1 MASGDATRNGH
12 INCSFGSQED
22 ILLQMRVLIQENR
35 NFKEDFRQ
43 TNLSMQERF
52 EDMNKWR
59 EKELEERLLM
69 ETELEKNRV
78 HIQTLEDEIKSNKLE
93 AATISQE
100 ESSRNSAE
108 VDALR
113 AQVSRLQAEKNDL
126 VALNSELQLKT
137 DRNSCNESFVEVI
150 TVSNDGI
157 VDVKGEGVE
166 HPDASQTPS
175 HLDGEEVTVSHLL
188 QSLRNETQRA
198 EQLQAELHVTIER
211 IRVMEERRGLNVTA
225 TTQTSLTEDNK
236 NNFDNDQVASEFI
249 KSQMKMLFKELQ
261 QAQKKLDEAEGMKKN
276 LQDRCREMEHDT
288 AILKAELVDRKV
300 VKTENERLKLQLDS
314 MQTQSL
320 MVQKKAGVERSDYT
334 QLKDAYTKLFE
345 DYEELKEEG
354 GRREAHLVNKEVVDD
369 LQGQLS
375 AAENALAVK
384 QERID
389 NLKQEMFAKDNELET
404 ISVFK
409 AQAEVYMSDFY
420 AEREAREKLHEECE
434 RLSVQLEYVRKQN
447 AHLQEVLNSG
457 GRDSLSDMQR
467 RHMTN
472 PTPTLLARGTQW
484 QQHVCPKCDKVLPDM
499 DSLQI
504 HIIKCIE

>member
-1 MASGDATRNGH
+1 MASGDAIMNGD
-12 INCSFGSQED
+12 ISCPFGSQED

-35 NFKEDFRQ
+35 NLKEALRQ
-43 TNLSMQERF
+43 TNLSMKERF
-52 EDMNKWR
+52 EDLIKWNKER
-59 EKELEERLLM
+59 QEERLLLD
-69 ETELEKNRV
+69 TELENSRAL
-78 HIQTLEDEIKSNKLE
+78 IQTLEDENKSNKLE
-93 AATISQE
+93 VATISQE

-157 VDVKGEGVE
+157 VDVKGEGVK
-166 HPDASQTPS
+166 HPDVSQTPS
-175 HLDGEEVTVSHLL
+175 CVDGEEVTVSQLL

-198 EQLQAELHVTIER
+198 ERLQVELHVTIER
-211 IRVMEERRGLNVTA
+211 IRVMEERQSLNMTA

-236 NNFDNDQVASEFI
+236 TNPENDQVASEFI

-288 AILKAELVDRKV
+288 TILKAELVDREV
-300 VKTENERLKLQLDS
+300 VKTENEKLKLQLES

-320 MVQKKAGVERSDYT
+320 MLQKKAGADRIDYT

-345 DYEELKEEG
+345 DYNELKEEG

-375 AAENALAVK
+375 AAEQALVVK
-384 QERID
+384 QECID
-389 NLKQEMFAKDNELET
+389 NLKQEMFAKEKELET

-420 AEREAREKLHEECE
+420 AEREAREKLHEERE
-434 RLSVQLEYVRKQN
+434 RLSVQLEYVSQKN
-447 AHLQEVLNSG
+447 TYLQEMLNS
-457 GRDSLSDMQR
+457 RSRESLSDMQR

-472 PTPTLLARGTQW
+472 PTPTLLARGTEW
-484 QQHVCPKCDKVLPDM
+484 QQNVCPKCDKVLPDL